1 MSELLSQAAQL
12 MLVGMGAVFIFLFL
26 LTVAMS
32 VMKRL
37 IPSPAVATTRQPSAD
52 NKNSSAESPALLA
65 AISAA
70 VHQYRHG
77 KKAANNKEK
86 S

>member
-12 MLVGMGAVFIFLFL
+12 MLVGMGAVIIFLCL
-26 LTVAMS
+26 LVVAMS

-37 IPSPAVATTRQPSAD
+37 IPTPEPVASTQPSVKGNNSDAATPAV
-52 NKNSSAESPALLA
+52 LA

-70 VHQYRHG
+70 VHSYRQG

>member
-12 MLVGMGAVFIFLFL
+12 MLVGMGAVIIFLFL

-37 IPSPAVATTRQPSAD
+37 IPTPEVVTSRQPSGEGKSAD
-52 NKNSSAESPALLA
+52 AESPALLA

-77 KKAANNKEK
+77 KKVANNKEK

>member
-12 MLVGMGAVFIFLFL
+12 MLVGMGAVITFLCL
-26 LTVAMS
+26 LVIAMS

-37 IPSPAVATTRQPSAD
+37 LPAPEPVASAQPSVEDNHSDTTPPAV
-52 NKNSSAESPALLA
+52 LA

-70 VHQYRHG
+70 VHRYRQG
-77 KKAANNKEK
+77 EKAANNKEK

>member
-1 MSELLSQAAQL
+1 VSELLSQAAQL
-12 MLVGMGAVFIFLFL
+12 MLVGMGAVITFLFL
-26 LTVAMS
+26 LIVAMS

-37 IPSPAVATTRQPSAD
+37 IPTPAAVVSTQTAPGDKSSDTTPPAV
-52 NKNSSAESPALLA
+52 LA

-70 VHQYRHG
+70 VHHYRNG